1 MIDIINNFTLV
12 ILWGCVL
19 ISVATVCYAVV
30 VIKYVKK
37 YIIRTLELELEKIKI
52 NNMVHKENI

>member
-1 MIDIINNFTLV
+1 MVDIINNFTLV

-19 ISVATVCYAVV
+19 ISAVIVCYAVV

-37 YIIRTLELELEKIKI
+37 YIIRTLELEKIKI